1 MAANIVLESSQVFYP
16 SRSRSSRE
24 PLGDQGHAI
33 VVPTIENVVS
43 TVNLCCTLDLKVIAF
58 HARNVR
64 VQPRKV
70 CCGGYEDKGNQNH
83 STYFLLRKYG
93 LHWSQDRAA
102 IPLGCTNFAM
112 YEPELFP
119 GLIYRMKQSKIMVQV
134 YSSGKI
140 AIAGA
145 QNTDDIFKAF
155 KKIYPIPLSFKL
167 TSRRVLEDLTDSSS
181 GEEEEEEEEE
191 ETVLHKLLYS
201 FHYLQG

>member
-1 MAANIVLESSQVFYP
+1 MLEYNPEKFAAVVMRIKETKTTALIFSSGNMVCTGAKTGQQ
-16 SRSRSSRE
+16 SRLAAR
-24 PLGDQGHAI
+24 
-33 VVPTIENVVS
+33 
-43 TVNLCCTLDLKVIAF
+43 K
-58 HARNVR
+58 HARIIQKLGFDV
-64 VQPRKV
+64 KFK
-70 CCGGYEDKGNQNH
+70 DFKIQNMFAAYDFTFPFDLIRFATSH
-83 STYFLLRKYG
+83 S
-93 LHWSQDRAA
+93 
-102 IPLGCTNFAM
+102 NFAM

-191 ETVLHKLLYS
+191 TVLHKLLYS